1 MFTLWKV
8 SRAPERSERLHN
20 VGPSIGKA
28 VVRGVRRKHD
38 GQRAESPSLAPSVD
52 QLSKASIDGVF
63 VVNRHKV
70 SLVDSALTQVE
81 LSSRP

>member
-1 MFTLWKV
+1 
-8 SRAPERSERLHN
+8 
-20 VGPSIGKA
+20 
-28 VVRGVRRKHD
+28 
-38 GQRAESPSLAPSVD
+38 
-52 QLSKASIDGVF
+52 LSKASIDGVF